1 MTNSTLKRP
10 TRAGTVKSP
19 VRQPQL
25 KERLQV
31 DLDPRGE
38 LRAGKFLE
46 AATEVFLEK
55 GYRCAKLT
63 DIVSR
68 AGGSL
73 ETLYKVFGDK
83 EGLAHAIM
91 ESRLAFFNEMIEK
104 VSATS
109 KHPTE
114 GLHNLADHLVEAFLT
129 RDMLA
134 IHRIVVGEGQALP
147 ELRDWYFSHV
157 VESVNARLAAYL
169 QAEVK
174 AKRLVLDDPQ
184 LAAEQFVMLVCG
196 TFVMFPAIGLRNFEV
211 DQAKAQAHHAV
222 KLFLRASLATT
233 DESSAS

>member
-10 TRAGTVKSP
+10 ARAGTVKSLMRP
-19 VRQPQL
+19 PRL
-25 KERLQV
+25 KERPQV

-38 LRAGKFLE
+38 LRAERFLE
-46 AATEVFLEK
+46 AATDVFLEK

-91 ESRLAFFNEMIEK
+91 EARLAFFNEMIEK

-109 KHPTE
+109 KHPAE
-114 GLHNLADHLVEAFLT
+114 GLHTLADYLVDAFLT
-129 RDMLA
+129 REMLA

-157 VESVNARLAAYL
+157 VEPVNARLGAYL

-174 AKRLVLDDPQ
+174 AGRLVLDDPQ

-196 TFVMFPAIGLRNFEV
+196 TLVFFPAIGLRTFEV

-222 KLFLRASLATT
+222 KLFIRAALP
-233 DESSAS
+233 